1 MLQLRVLVGNQIMTE
16 FINETE
22 FETLRGNYRS
32 GTVSVELPRQV
43 ARQFFLRIS
52 PQDVKRTTGK
62 SILLKKLLIWFMNIS
77 SPVLFIV
84 SMALVIKDHGA
95 FEASLIVPIAGIC
108 WTVVYGLASD
118 RGGWLIGTVPLAIC
132 LVPIVTSNTTF
143 MDPLFL
149 FVLSIWLQRTS
160 YLVATRWLLDIAMS
174 SFDAFEMLEQ
184 HLSFDS
190 D

>member
-1 MLQLRVLVGNQIMTE
+1 MTE
-16 FINETE
+16 FINESE

-32 GTVSVELPRQV
+32 GAISVEMPRQV
-43 ARQFFLRIS
+43 ARQFFLHIS

-62 SILLKKLLIWFMNIS
+62 SILFKKTLIWLMNIS
-77 SPVLFIV
+77 SPILFII

-118 RGGWLIGTVPLAIC
+118 RGGWLIGTVPLVIC
-132 LVPIVTSNTTF
+132 VVSIMASNLTF
-143 MDPLFL
+143 MDPIFL

-160 YLVATRWLLDIAMS
+160 YLVATRWLLDIVMS
-174 SFDAFEMLEQ
+174 SFEAFEMLEE

>member
-1 MLQLRVLVGNQIMTE
+1 MTE
-16 FINETE
+16 FINEAE
-22 FETLRGNYRS
+22 FDTLRENYR
-32 GTVSVELPRQV
+32 GGKVSVELPRQV
-43 ARQFFLRIS
+43 ARQFFLRIN

-62 SILLKKLLIWFMNIS
+62 SILFKKVLIWLMNIL
-77 SPVLFIV
+77 SPIVFIV

-118 RGGWLIGTVPLAIC
+118 RGGWLIGTVPLVIC
-132 LVPIVTSNTTF
+132 LVPVATNNMNF
-143 MDPLFL
+143 LDPLFL

-160 YLVATRWLLDIAMS
+160 YLVATSWLLDIVMS
-174 SFDAFEMLEQ
+174 SFEAFEMLEQ

>member
-1 MLQLRVLVGNQIMTE
+1 MLQFRVLAGHQIMTE
-16 FINETE
+16 FISESE
-22 FETLRGNYRS
+22 FETLRGNYQS
-32 GTVSVELPRQV
+32 GTVSVEMPRQV

-62 SILLKKLLIWFMNIS
+62 SIVFKKALIWLMNIS
-77 SPVLFIV
+77 SPLIFII
-84 SMALVIKDHGA
+84 SMALVIKEYGTL
-95 FEASLIVPIAGIC
+95 EASLIVPIAGIC
-108 WTVVYGLASD
+108 WIVIYGLASD

-132 LVPIVTSNTTF
+132 FVPIVANNMTV

-160 YLVATRWLLDIAMS
+160 YLVATTWLLDIVMS
-174 SFDAFEMLEQ
+174 SFEAFEMLEE
-184 HLSFDS
+184 HLSFES